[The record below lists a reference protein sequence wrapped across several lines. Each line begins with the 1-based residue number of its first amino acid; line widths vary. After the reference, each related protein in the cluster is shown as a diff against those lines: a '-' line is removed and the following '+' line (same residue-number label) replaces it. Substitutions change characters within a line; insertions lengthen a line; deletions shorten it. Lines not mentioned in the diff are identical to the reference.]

1 MKAGR
6 AESNQADF
14 RQRRCIPCPIWAKW
28 RPIRARHGNN
38 SATREQLQK
47 IARERR
53 DMEKGIFEGLKV
65 LDCASFIAAPA
76 AATVLS
82 DFGADVIKIEP
93 PGSGDPYR
101 NLPNLPGYP
110 VSEHNFAWLL
120 EARNKRSLALD
131 LSKPEGQAVLHRLAA
146 EADVFITNY
155 PPAVRERLGITH
167 AHLAPHNER
176 LIYASFTGYGE
187 KGEEANKPGFDS
199 NAYWAR
205 SGLMDLVRADI
216 DTTPAR
222 SIAGMGDHPCAMA
235 FYGAI
240 VTALYKRERTGKG
253 SHVSSNLMANGVWAA
268 SVLAQAKLCDAT
280 FGERRPRERALNAVT
295 NHYKCKDGRWI
306 ILSLLSE
313 EKQWPTLT
321 RCLGREDLINDERFA
336 TKAGRHQRSI
346 ELIKIFDEVFATKT
360 LAEWRKL
367 LDGNGLVFGVV
378 GILDDIPN
386 DKQMLDNGVLVP
398 FENDT
403 MLTISSPIWVDGSE
417 KVQPRRPPGIGEHS
431 DDILRQA
438 GYDEASIAKLRAAGA
453 VA

>member
-1 MKAGR
+1 
-6 AESNQADF
+6 
-14 RQRRCIPCPIWAKW
+14 
-28 RPIRARHGNN
+28 
-38 SATREQLQK
+38 
-47 IARERR
+47 
-53 DMEKGIFEGLKV
+53 MEKGIFDGLKV

-93 PGSGDPYR
+93 PGLGDPYR

-110 VSEHNFAWLL
+110 ASQHNYSWML
-120 EARNKRSLALD
+120 EARNKKSLALD
-131 LSKPEGQAVLHRLAA
+131 LSRPEGQAVLHRLVT
-146 EADVFITNY
+146 EADVFITNF
-155 PPAVRERLGITH
+155 PPAVRERLALTF
-167 AHLAPHNER
+167 AQLAPLNER

-205 SGLMDLVRADI
+205 SGLMDLVRADEN
-216 DTTPAR
+216 TTPAR

-253 SHVSSNLMANGVWAA
+253 SHVSSNLMANGIWAA
-268 SVLAQAKLCDAT
+268 SVLAQAKLCGAK
-280 FGERRPRERALNAVT
+280 FQERRTREHALNAVT

-306 ILSLLSE
+306 ILSLLNE
-313 EKQWPTLT
+313 EKQWPALA
-321 RCLGREDLINDERFA
+321 RCIGREDLVTDERFA
-336 TKAGRHQRSI
+336 TKAGRHARSI
-346 ELIKIFDEVFATKT
+346 ELIRIFDETFAAKP
-360 LAEWRKL
+360 LAEWRQI

-386 DKQMLDNGVLVP
+386 DKQMLVNEVLVP

-403 MLTISSPIWVDGSE
+403 MLTINSPIWVDGAK
-417 KVQPRRPPGIGEHS
+417 KVQPRKPPGIGEHS
-431 DDILRQA
+431 DEILRNA
-438 GYDEASIAKLRAAGA
+438 GYDEAAIQKLRASGA

>member
-1 MKAGR
+1 
-6 AESNQADF
+6 
-14 RQRRCIPCPIWAKW
+14 
-28 RPIRARHGNN
+28 
-38 SATREQLQK
+38 
-47 IARERR
+47 
-53 DMEKGIFEGLKV
+53 MEKGIFDGLKV

-82 DFGADVIKIEP
+82 DFGADVIKVEP
-93 PGSGDPYR
+93 PGTGDPYR

-110 VSEHNFAWLL
+110 HSEHNFAWLL
-120 EARNKRSLALD
+120 EARNKRSIALD
-131 LSKPEGQAVLHRLAA
+131 LTKPEAQAVLYRLVA
-146 EADVFITNY
+146 EADVFITNM
-155 PPAVRERLGITH
+155 PPQVRTKLGITWDH
-167 AHLAPHNER
+167 LAHLNDR

-205 SGLMDLVRADI
+205 SGLMDLVRADEK
-216 DTTPAR
+216 TTPAR

-240 VTALYKRERTGKG
+240 VTALFKREKTGKG

-268 SVLAQAKLCDAT
+268 SVLAQAKLVGAK

-295 NHYKCKDGRWI
+295 NHYQCRDGRWL
-306 ILSLLSE
+306 ILSLLNE
-313 EKQWPTLT
+313 DRQWPTLAN
-321 RCLGREDLINDERFA
+321 CLGREDLVNDPRFA
-336 TKAGRHQRSI
+336 TKKDRHARSL
-346 ELIKIFDEVFATKT
+346 ELIKIFDEVFAGKD
-360 LAEWRKL
+360 LAEWRKI

-386 DKQMLDNGVLVP
+386 DQQMIVNEVLVP

-403 MLTISSPIWVDGSE
+403 MLTISSPIWVDGAR
-417 KVQPRRPPGIGEHS
+417 KVQPRKPPGLGEHS
-431 DDILRQA
+431 DEILRNA
-438 GYDEASIAKLRAAGA
+438 GYDEASIRKLRASGA

>member
-1 MKAGR
+1 
-6 AESNQADF
+6 
-14 RQRRCIPCPIWAKW
+14 
-28 RPIRARHGNN
+28 
-38 SATREQLQK
+38 
-47 IARERR
+47 
-53 DMEKGIFEGLKV
+53 MEKGIFEGLKV

-110 VSEHNFAWLL
+110 ASEHNFAWLL
-120 EARNKRSLALD
+120 ESRNKRSLALD
-131 LSKPEGQAVLHRLAA
+131 LSKPEGQSVLHRLAA
-146 EADVFITNY
+146 DADVFITNY
-155 PPAVRERLGITH
+155 PPAVRERLGITYD
-167 AHLAPHNER
+167 HLAPRNTR

-216 DTTPAR
+216 HTTPAR

-253 SHVSSNLMANGVWAA
+253 SHVSSNLIANGVWAA
-268 SVLAQAKLCDAT
+268 SVLAQAKLCGAK
-280 FGERRPRERALNAVT
+280 FGERRPRERALNAVA
-295 NHYKCKDGRWI
+295 NHYQCRDGRWL
-306 ILSLLSE
+306 ILSLLNE
-313 EKQWPTLT
+313 DRQWPTLA
-321 RCLGREDLINDERFA
+321 RCMGREDLITDPRFI
-336 TKAGRHQRSI
+336 TKPDRHARSV
-346 ELIKIFDEVFATKT
+346 ELIRILDEVFATKD
-360 LAEWRKL
+360 LSEWRSI

-378 GILDDIPN
+378 GILDDIPT
-386 DKQMLDNGVLVP
+386 DRQMLDNEVLVP

-403 MLTISSPIWVDGSE
+403 MLTINSPIWVSGAK
-417 KVQPRRPPGIGEHS
+417 KVQPRKPPAVGEHS
-431 DDILRQA
+431 DEILRQA
-438 GYDEASIAKLRAAGA
+438 GYDETSIRQLRTFG
-453 VA
+453 

>member
-1 MKAGR
+1 
-6 AESNQADF
+6 
-14 RQRRCIPCPIWAKW
+14 
-28 RPIRARHGNN
+28 
-38 SATREQLQK
+38 
-47 IARERR
+47 
-53 DMEKGIFEGLKV
+53 MEKGIFEGLKV

-93 PGSGDPYR
+93 PGAGDPYR

-110 VSEHNFAWLL
+110 QSEHNFAWLL

-131 LSKPEGQAVLHRLAA
+131 LAKPEGQAVLHRLAA

-155 PPAVRERLGITH
+155 PPLVREKLGITH
-167 AHLAPHNER
+167 AHLAPQNER

-205 SGLMDLVRADI
+205 SGLMDLVRADEH
-216 DTTPAR
+216 TTPAR

-235 FYGAI
+235 FYSAI

-268 SVLAQAKLCDAT
+268 SVLAQAKLVGAK

-295 NHYKCKDGRWI
+295 NHYQCKDGRWL
-306 ILSLLSE
+306 ILSLLNE
-313 EKQWPTLT
+313 DKQWPTLA
-321 RCLGREDLINDERFA
+321 RILGREDLVTDPRFEIKKERHA
-336 TKAGRHQRSI
+336 RSL
-346 ELIKIFDEVFATKT
+346 ELIKIFDETFATRD
-360 LAEWRKL
+360 LAEWRKI

-378 GILDDIPN
+378 GILDDIPH
-386 DKQMLDNGVLVP
+386 DKQMIENEVLVP

-403 MLTISSPIWVDGSE
+403 MMTISSPIWVDGSK
-417 KVQPRRPPGIGEHS
+417 KVQPRKPPGLGEHS
-431 DDILRQA
+431 DEILRNA
-438 GYDEASIAKLRAAGA
+438 GYDEAAIGKLRASGA

>member
-1 MKAGR
+1 
-6 AESNQADF
+6 
-14 RQRRCIPCPIWAKW
+14 
-28 RPIRARHGNN
+28 
-38 SATREQLQK
+38 
-47 IARERR
+47 
-53 DMEKGIFEGLKV
+53 MEKGIFEGLKV

-93 PGSGDPYR
+93 PRTGDPYR

-120 EARNKRSLALD
+120 EARNKKSLALD

-146 EADVFITNY
+146 EADVFITNF
-155 PPAVRERLGITH
+155 PPAVRAKLGITYD
-167 AHLAPHNER
+167 HLAPNNDR

-187 KGEEANKPGFDS
+187 KGAEANKPGFDS

-205 SGLMDLVRADI
+205 SGLMDLVRADTN
-216 DTTPAR
+216 TTPAR
-222 SIAGMGDHPCAMA
+222 SVAGMGDHPCAMA

-253 SHVSSNLMANGVWAA
+253 SHVSTNLMANGVWA
-268 SVLAQAKLCDAT
+268 SGVLAQAKLCGAK
-280 FGERRPRERALNAVT
+280 FGERRPREHALNAVT
-295 NHYKCKDGRWI
+295 NHYRCKDGRWI
-306 ILSLLSE
+306 ILSLLNE
-313 EKQWPTLT
+313 ERQWPTSA
-321 RCLGREDLINDERFA
+321 RCLGREELINDNRFA
-336 TKAGRHQRSI
+336 TKPDRHARSI
-346 ELIKIFDEVFATKT
+346 ELIKIFDEIFATKD
-360 LAEWRKL
+360 LAEWRKI

-378 GILDDIPN
+378 GILDDIPH
-386 DKQMLDNGVLVP
+386 DQQMLDNEVLVP

-403 MLTISSPIWVDGSE
+403 MLTINSPIWVDGAK

-431 DDILRQA
+431 DEILRKA
-438 GYDEASIAKLRAAGA
+438 GYDEASIRKLRASGA

>member
-1 MKAGR
+1 
-6 AESNQADF
+6 
-14 RQRRCIPCPIWAKW
+14 
-28 RPIRARHGNN
+28 
-38 SATREQLQK
+38 
-47 IARERR
+47 
-53 DMEKGIFEGLKV
+53 MEKGIFDGLKV

-93 PGSGDPYR
+93 PVTGDPYR
-101 NLPNLPGYP
+101 HLPNLPGYP
-110 VSEHNFAWLL
+110 HSEHNFAWLL
-120 EARNKRSLALD
+120 ESRNKKSLALD
-131 LSKPEGQAVLHRLAA
+131 LAKPEAQAVLYRLVA
-146 EADVFITNY
+146 ESDVFITNM
-155 PPAVRERLGITH
+155 PPQVRAKLGITYDH
-167 AHLAPHNER
+167 LAHLNDR

-205 SGLMDLVRADI
+205 SGLMDLVRVDEH
-216 DTTPAR
+216 TTPAR

-268 SVLAQAKLCDAT
+268 SVLAQAKLVGAK

-295 NHYKCKDGRWI
+295 NHYQCKDGRWL
-306 ILSLLSE
+306 ILSLLNE
-313 EKQWPTLT
+313 ERQWPTLA
-321 RCLGREDLINDERFA
+321 RCLERENLVTDPRFA
-336 TKAGRHQRSI
+336 TKKDRHARSL
-346 ELIKIFDEVFATKT
+346 ELIKIFDEIFAAKP
-360 LAEWRKL
+360 LAEWRRI
-367 LDGNGLVFGVV
+367 LDGSGLVFGVV

-386 DKQMLDNGVLVP
+386 DQQMIDNEVLVP

-403 MLTISSPIWVDGSE
+403 MLTINSPIWVDGSK
-417 KVQPRRPPGIGEHS
+417 KVQPRKPPGLGEHS
-431 DDILRQA
+431 DEILRQA
-438 GYDEASIAKLRAAGA
+438 GYDDAAIQKLRSSGA